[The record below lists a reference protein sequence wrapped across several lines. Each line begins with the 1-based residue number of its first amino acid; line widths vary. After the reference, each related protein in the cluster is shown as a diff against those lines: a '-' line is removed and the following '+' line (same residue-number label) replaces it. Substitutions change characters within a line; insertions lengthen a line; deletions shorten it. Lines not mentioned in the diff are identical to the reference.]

1 MQFRTEFNN
10 NSSNPFS
17 SIFSIIMVVLIMLGL
32 FYMARFIFTILY
44 YLSPIMLIAALI
56 IDHKVVTGYAKW
68 IVGLFKK
75 NPIMGIGSVLL
86 TAIGFPVVTTFLLG
100 KALFKKRIKAA
111 QEEAEKARKGEFIEY
126 EELDTKPLE
135 LPELEPRK
143 AQKKQSSDS
152 SEYDELFD

>member
-17 SIFSIIMVVLIMLGL
+17 SIFSIIMIILVMLGL
-32 FYMARFIFTILY
+32 FYLARFIFTILY
-44 YLSPIMLIAALI
+44 YLSPIMLIAALV
-56 IDHKVVTGYAKW
+56 IDHKVVTGYAQW

-100 KALFKKRIKAA
+100 KALFKKRVKAA
-111 QEEAEKARKGEFIEY
+111 KEEAEKARKGEFIEF

-135 LPELEPRK
+135 LPELETRK
-143 AQKKQSSDS
+143 AKKKDAPDS
-152 SEYDELFD
+152 SEYDKLFD

>member
-17 SIFSIIMVVLIMLGL
+17 SIFSIIMIVLVMLGL
-32 FYMARFIFTILY
+32 FYLARFIFTILY
-44 YLSPIMLIAALI
+44 YLSPVMLIAALI
-56 IDHKVVTGYAKW
+56 IDHKVVTGYAQW
-68 IVGLFKK
+68 IVGLFRK

-100 KALFKKRIKAA
+100 KALFKKRLKKA
-111 QEEAEKARKGEFIEY
+111 QEEAEKTQKGEFIEY

-143 AQKKQSSDS
+143 SQKKQSSDS